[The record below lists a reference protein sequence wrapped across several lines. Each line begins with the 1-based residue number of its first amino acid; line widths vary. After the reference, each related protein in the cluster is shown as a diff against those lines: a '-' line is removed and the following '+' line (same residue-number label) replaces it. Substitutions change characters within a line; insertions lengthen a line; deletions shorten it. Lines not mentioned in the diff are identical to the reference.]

1 MNNHIQPQYNE
12 KLSAAEALKFLG
24 DEKPAPA
31 EQPNTTRRVSEI
43 KDNDDT
49 LSNLIEVDLRELVL
63 KVLKVEPQDFSS
75 NKPLMDYGLDSIA
88 SSDIANLFTSRFDI
102 NIPPTL
108 FFEFQDLHSFKN
120 YLLKSYKTKLQAIY
134 KDRLSIELPSTH
146 DSTVQLVSEVKS
158 QTSKNNQ
165 PADASLP
172 TTLAEPITSKQS
184 DVPSYDK
191 KNTMLSI
198 EELWEEGN
206 GSITKDISAR
216 QISLA
221 EDSMVEL
228 PSILPVM
235 NDEPD
240 RELLNSMIP
249 YMDSAQIVSTTRE
262 GGARI
267 ECAVY
272 GSGQPVLLLGG
283 LLMEYSVMWRLQMKE
298 LGKHNRLVMF
308 HIPGCAGSEVYEGMS
323 LESISNDIV
332 QVLDTLG
339 INEPIPIIGYSFGGV
354 LAQEF
359 CLAHPSRCS
368 ALNVTVSSP
377 FAEGAS
383 DFQVL
388 MRELQK
394 NELFMEMNRGW
405 SIPSLPAYQKVIDN
419 FDFRLSL
426 CDIKVPTLIVAG
438 GEDDYQPLE
447 YSRLIAESIP
457 DARLVEYPNAG
468 HLLGFTHYHDYNKL
482 ILDFLD
488 SVRSQESIVANVP
501 PKENNAVFLPAS
513 KSTLQTLGKYVQ
525 NGEQGHCAILSAPA
539 AQTAYLLNS
548 LCNSGKIQAETY
560 HSYFMTSSEE
570 ALDAA
575 LRLSRHHGR
584 NRNPQGE
591 GALIVVDPTA
601 YWSRYFDPLNL
612 GTIDAL
618 VPGVHVVAT
627 IEKAEELFKAM
638 PEGDMAAMAIVT
650 SADIVPQRL
659 ESLILDIRALGGLSI
674 LIELN
679 ETRRDTGD
687 WDIQKLQFHPD
698 IVVFG
703 ECISGFQAPVGAC
716 LVNTKVK
723 NPWLMTPNE
732 SYVRHV
738 MTNFGLPLA
747 LAYEYLSDDMSSVLS
762 SVEKDKLRG
771 MVGNPDEIYDT
782 HQKYGNTGY
791 AKVARMHGF
800 DAHFYQARGVRSQVR
815 VSGQPIREIIDCF
828 VNVGTCPRG
837 LNPSDVIDNIALAH
851 NSSHDYWNELQ
862 TLLSNITGLDDV
874 LPASSNV
881 TAVESALT
889 LGLLAAPKGKKLL
902 CFTGSLGFTLTTAA
916 SSLDKVFDIFRQPF
930 QPIYHNTVFIDPSSH
945 DAAEKLEAELLSGEI
960 GMVWFE
966 TIQVDANASRPV
978 PKHLIELIS
987 RNRSKAGYLIGLD
1000 ETQTNLV
1007 TGKFLYSQTLIDK
1020 PDIVALGTA
1029 LCDSLMPMG
1038 VVLSTKAVTNRA
1050 QQINVLRLSDLRGR
1064 QICQLTSH
1072 IALNSLQDIEANDL
1086 LSKSYETGIYFKQAL
1101 LKLQREQPL
1110 IQEVRGEGLLLTVEL
1125 DLSSFDPFIERS
1137 FGYLLWGSMLRDSQ
1151 FGVAVAVCPIYNNCI
1166 RFLPPLTIFRED
1178 IDLIVANLQ
1187 RNLSIGV
1194 EGVLL
1199 NCADHNQN
1207 NGDQRTAN
1215 FLIGLAKQEKEKGK
1229 KMIVSEISSISP
1241 QTVMSPANDEA
1252 SSIVFIRPLKRKR
1265 DKPSICVIGA
1275 GVGGLATIRA
1285 LKEQGIPFDCFDKR
1299 DRIGGIWA
1307 FDEKGEH
1314 TSVWHSMNMNT
1325 PKGLY
1330 QFTGFPMPDSY
1341 PDFPSHRQVHAY
1353 LESFVEHF
1361 DLGDNIYLNCGVSN
1375 TKQQED
1381 GTWCITLSSG
1391 EVRYYDA
1398 LVIANG
1404 HHNTPSFPAYANRDK
1419 FSGDSIHSKQYR
1431 YRHKY
1436 QEKKVLVVGVGNSGA
1451 QIAVDVSHDAKM
1463 TYLSLRRGVYILP
1476 HYMFGIRID
1485 KVMGPL
1491 NDWWVK
1497 KILPYPLTGLM
1508 FTGLYKLLINKRKQM
1523 KMPKP
1528 DHLMMSSLPTLSENF
1543 NNRIGDGK
1551 LQIVPEVRK
1560 IEGSMV
1566 HLSNGSS
1573 IEVDSI
1579 IYSTGYQTNFPFL
1592 DPEVLKI
1599 EDNKIPLFQ
1608 RVFIPDKDN
1617 IAFVGLFQAVTWG
1630 FLDMMERQANMVAE
1644 HFSGAYRRPTAEV
1657 ERASIKQEQE
1667 VIKREF
1673 LATSRNNYEMHGPTY
1688 MHKLKLEM
1696 KKGRKRAAAG
1706 GNPLPVIPQ
1715 ATANPPSDV
1724 TSEKEQGASDEN
1736 MYSEVQEKV
1745 SCL

>member
-1 MNNHIQPQYNE
+1 MSKIQTEPAIKN
-12 KLSAAEALKFLG
+12 SAVVSHDK
-24 DEKPAPA
+24 
-31 EQPNTTRRVSEI
+31 QNT
-43 KDNDDT
+43 
-49 LSNLIEVDLRELVL
+49 L
-63 KVLKVEPQDFSS
+63 
-75 NKPLMDYGLDSIA
+75 
-88 SSDIANLFTSRFDI
+88 
-102 NIPPTL
+102 
-108 FFEFQDLHSFKN
+108 
-120 YLLKSYKTKLQAIY
+120 
-134 KDRLSIELPSTH
+134 
-146 DSTVQLVSEVKS
+146 
-158 QTSKNNQ
+158 
-165 PADASLP
+165 
-172 TTLAEPITSKQS
+172 
-184 DVPSYDK
+184 
-191 KNTMLSI
+191 LSI
-198 EELWEEGN
+198 EELWQESSSTGVEDL
-206 GSITKDISAR
+206 STLKSSFD
-216 QISLA
+216 
-221 EDSMVEL
+221 EDSMSEPL
-228 PSILPVM
+228 SISPLI
-235 NDEPD
+235 NGEPD
-240 RELLNSMIP
+240 KELLNSLLP
-249 YMDSAQIVSTTRE
+249 YIDSAQTVTTT
-262 GGARI
+262 GASGARL

-298 LGKHNRLVMF
+298 LGKHNKLVMF
-308 HIPGCAGSEVYEGMS
+308 HMPGCAGSEIYENMS
-323 LESISNDIV
+323 LESISNDIA
-332 QVLDTLG
+332 QVLDTLE
-339 INEPIPIIGYSFGGV
+339 INEAIPIIGYSFGGV
-354 LAQEF
+354 LAQAF
-359 CLAHPSRCS
+359 CLAHSSRCS
-368 ALNVTVSSP
+368 ALNITVSSP
-377 FAEGAS
+377 FAKGAS

-426 CDIKVPTLIVAG
+426 SDIKVPTLIVTG
-438 GEDDYQPLE
+438 GEDDYQPPE
-447 YSRLIAESIP
+447 YSHAIAENISGAKVI
-457 DARLVEYPNAG
+457 EYPSAG

-482 ILDFLD
+482 LLDFLD
-488 SVRSQESIVANVP
+488 SVRKPEQIIDNQLLT
-501 PKENNAVFLPAS
+501 ENNTVFLPATNN
-513 KSTLQTLGKYVQ
+513 TLKTLGKYVQ

-539 AQTAYLLNS
+539 AQTAYLLNGI
-548 LCNSGKIQAETY
+548 CNSGKKQKETY

-575 LRLSRHHGR
+575 LRLSRHHAR

-591 GALIVVDPTA
+591 GTLIVVDPTA
-601 YWSRYFDPLNL
+601 YWSRYFDPLNV
-612 GTIDAL
+612 GIIDAL

-627 IEKAEELFKAM
+627 IEKGEALFKAM

-650 SADIVPQRL
+650 SADIAPQKL
-659 ESLILDIRALGGLSI
+659 ESLIVDIRALGGLSI

-679 ETRRDTGD
+679 ETRVKTDD
-687 WDIQKLQFHPD
+687 WNIQKLSFHPD

-703 ECISGFQAPVGAC
+703 ECMSGFQAPVGAC

-747 LAYEYLSDDMSSVLS
+747 LAHEYLSNALSNVLS
-762 SVEKDKLRG
+762 SIEKNELQA
-771 MVGNPDEIYDT
+771 MVGNPDAIYDA

-800 DAHFYQARGVRSQVR
+800 DAHFYQARGIRSQVR
-815 VSGQPIREIIDCF
+815 ISGQPIREIIDCF

-851 NSSHDYWNELQ
+851 NSAHDYWRELQ
-862 TLLSNITGLDDV
+862 ILLSKMTGLDDV

-930 QPIYHNTVFIDPSSH
+930 QPIYHDTVFIDPSSD
-945 DAAEKLEAELLSGEI
+945 DAADKLEAELLSGDI
-960 GMVWFE
+960 GLVWFE
-966 TIQVDANASRPV
+966 TIQVDANASRPI
-978 PKHLIELIS
+978 PKHLIELI
-987 RNRSKAGYLIGLD
+987 NRHRSQLGYLIGLD

-1007 TGKFLYSQTLIDK
+1007 TGKFLHSHTLVEK

-1038 VVLSTKAVTNRA
+1038 VVLSTEVVTKRA
-1050 QQINVLRLSDLRGR
+1050 KQANVLRLSDLHGR
-1064 QICQLTSH
+1064 QVCQLASH
-1072 IALNSLQDIEANDL
+1072 IALNSLQDIVAKDL
-1086 LSKSYETGIYFKQAL
+1086 LSKSCETGTYFKQAL
-1101 LKLQREQPL
+1101 LNLQQEQPL

-1137 FGYLLWGSMLRDSQ
+1137 FGYLLWGAMLRDSQ

-1166 RFLPPLTIFRED
+1166 RFLPPLTISRAD

-1207 NGDQRTAN
+1207 NGDQRTAS
-1215 FLIGLAKQEKEKGK
+1215 FLNDLAKKEKEKGNT
-1229 KMIVSEISSISP
+1229 MIVNKVSKILSKPAISS
-1241 QTVMSPANDEA
+1241 VNDKVSNTA
-1252 SSIVFIRPLKRKR
+1252 FIQPLKRKK

-1330 QFTGFPMPDSY
+1330 QFTGFPMPDNY

-1361 DLGDNIYLNCGVSN
+1361 NLGDTIYLNCGVSN

-1381 GTWCITLSSG
+1381 GSWCITLSSG
-1391 EVRYYDA
+1391 DVRYYDA

-1404 HHNTPSFPAYANRDK
+1404 HHNTPSFPAYVARDK

-1436 QEKKVLVVGVGNSGA
+1436 QDKKVLVVGVGNSGA

-1551 LQIVPEVRK
+1551 LQVVPEVRK
-1560 IEGSMV
+1560 IEGSTV
-1566 HLSNGSS
+1566 HLADGSS

-1592 DPEVLKI
+1592 DPDVLKV

-1630 FLDMMERQANMVAE
+1630 FLDMMERQANLVAE
-1644 HFSGAYRRPTAEV
+1644 HFSGIYRRPSTEV
-1657 ERASIKQEQE
+1657 ERESIKQEQKI
-1667 VIKREF
+1667 IKREF

-1696 KKGRKRAAAG
+1696 KQGRKRAAAA
-1706 GNPLPVIPQ
+1706 GNPIPVMPK
-1715 ATANPPSDV
+1715 ASANVLNSV
-1724 TSEKEQGASDEN
+1724 AVEKQQNTLDEH
-1736 MYSEVQEKV
+1736 MYSKGQGKA